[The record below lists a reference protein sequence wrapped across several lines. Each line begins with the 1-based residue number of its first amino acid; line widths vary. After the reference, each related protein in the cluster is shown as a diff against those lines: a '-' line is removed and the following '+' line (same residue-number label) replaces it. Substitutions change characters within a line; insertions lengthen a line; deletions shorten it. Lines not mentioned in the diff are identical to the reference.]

1 MNVTARWGLSVIATA
16 IVGVGIGVL
25 IAVLAGLGSGARLT
39 IGVGIGLIIGGGLL
53 AILDRLVV
61 RRRPVPAFDP
71 ETGERLP
78 TPAVPSFVGLSL
90 EVWTLILVGVGILVV
105 GIGVVLYL
113 AG

>member
-1 MNVTARWGLSVIATA
+1 MKATARWGFSVIAAA
-16 IVGVGIGVL
+16 IIGVGIGVL

-61 RRRPVPAFDP
+61 RRRPVPVFDP

-78 TPAVPSFVGLSL
+78 TSATRSLVGLSL
-90 EVWTLILVGVGILVV
+90 EAWTLILVGLGILVV

-113 AG
+113 AS

>member
-1 MNVTARWGLSVIATA
+1 MNVTAPWGFSVIVAA

-53 AILDRLVV
+53 AIVDRLVV
-61 RRRPVPAFDP
+61 RRRAIPAFDP
-71 ETGERLP
+71 ETGERLHTP
-78 TPAVPSFVGLSL
+78 TTPSFLGRSL

>member
-1 MNVTARWGLSVIATA
+1 MNVTAPWGFSVIVAA

-53 AILDRLVV
+53 AIVDRLVV
-61 RRRPVPAFDP
+61 RRRAIPAFDP
-71 ETGERLP
+71 ETGERLLTP
-78 TPAVPSFVGLSL
+78 TTPSFLGRSL